1 MKKLLT
7 LSLAVYGASLQL
19 SAQTVVYND
28 KLLVQLTK
36 NQAVRLASNESYL
49 KSYEKQKKTYDDVNQ
64 KIAQIVAIQ
73 EYIYDKLTNVN
84 SAIRQGKQLYYL
96 SKTFA
101 QIGINAN
108 DVLSLTAQHPE
119 YAILLNRFYIGATQ
133 ELLKMQSE
141 LTNDIL
147 HEEND
152 FLMDPYD
159 RQELIQNLSTKAQMI
174 NGYLICIKIRLKN
187 AKKTPYIYQIP
198 TINTYVNLDRMIVK
212 GIIEK
217 YKFILSVK

>member
-1 MKKLLT
+1 MKKLLII
-7 LSLAVYGASLQL
+7 SIVVYGASLQVN
-19 SAQTVVYND
+19 AQTVVYND
-28 KLLVQLTK
+28 KLLAQLTK

-49 KSYEKQKKTYDDVNQ
+49 KSYERQKKTYDDINQ
-64 KIAQIVAIQ
+64 KIAQVVAIQ

>member
-7 LSLAVYGASLQL
+7 LSIAVYGASLQL
-19 SAQTVVYND
+19 NAQTLVYND

-49 KSYEKQKKTYDDVNQ
+49 KSYEKQKKTYDDVNH

-152 FLMDPYD
+152 FLMDSYD
-159 RQELIQNLSTKAQMI
+159 RQELIQNLSTKAQMV

-187 AKKTPYIYQIP
+187 AKKIPYIYQIP

>member
-1 MKKLLT
+1 MRKSILLSVI
-7 LSLAVYGASLQL
+7 LFGASSKLC
-19 SAQTVVYND
+19 AQTVVYND
-28 KLLVQLTK
+28 KLLIQLSK
-36 NQAVRLASNESYL
+36 NQAIRLASNDSYWN
-49 KSYEKQKKTYDDVNQ
+49 SYEKQKKTYDDINQ
-64 KIAQIVAIQ
+64 KIAQVIAIQ
-73 EYIYDKLTNVN
+73 EFIYDKLTNIN
-84 SAIRQGKQLYYL
+84 SAIKQGKQLYYL
-96 SKTFA
+96 SKTFL

-159 RQELIQNLSTKAQMI
+159 RQVLIQNLSTKAQMI

-187 AKKTPYIYQIP
+187 AKKTPYLYQIP
-198 TINTYVNLDRMIVK
+198 TINTYVNLDRMIIK

-217 YKFILSVK
+217 YKFILSVN

>member
-1 MKKLLT
+1 MRTILFFSIAVCSTFLKLN
-7 LSLAVYGASLQL
+7 
-19 SAQTVVYND
+19 AQTVVYND
-28 KLLVQLTK
+28 KLLMQLTK

-49 KSYEKQKKTYDDVNQ
+49 NSYEKQKKTYDEIKQ
-64 KIAQIVAIQ
+64 KIAQVVAIQ
-73 EYIYDKLTNVN
+73 EYIYYKLTNIN
-84 SAIRQGKQLYYL
+84 SAIKQGKQLYYL
-96 SKTFA
+96 SKTFV
-101 QIGINAN
+101 QIGTNAN
-108 DVLSLTAQHPE
+108 DVLSLTVQHPE
-119 YAILLNRFYIGATQ
+119 YAVLLNRFYIGATQ

-159 RQELIQNLSTKAQMI
+159 RQVLIQNLSTKAQMI

-187 AKKTPYIYQIP
+187 TRKTPYIYQIP

-217 YKFILSVK
+217 YKFILSVN

>member
-7 LSLAVYGASLQL
+7 LSIAVYGASLQL
-19 SAQTVVYND
+19 NAQTLVYND

-49 KSYEKQKKTYDDVNQ
+49 NSYEKQKKTYDEIKQ
-64 KIAQIVAIQ
+64 KIAQVVAIQ

-96 SKTFA
+96 SRTFA

-198 TINTYVNLDRMIVK
+198 TINTYVNLDRMIVQ

>member
-96 SKTFA
+96 SRTFA

>member
-1 MKKLLT
+1 MN
-7 LSLAVYGASLQL
+7 
-19 SAQTVVYND
+19 AQTVVYND
-28 KLLVQLTK
+28 KLLMQLTK

-49 KSYEKQKKTYDDVNQ
+49 NSYEKQKKTYDEIKQ
-64 KIAQIVAIQ
+64 KIAQVVAIQ
-73 EYIYDKLTNVN
+73 EYIYDKLTNIN
-84 SAIRQGKQLYYL
+84 SAIKQGKQLYYL
-96 SKTFA
+96 SKTFV

-159 RQELIQNLSTKAQMI
+159 RQVLIQNLSTKAQMV

-187 AKKTPYIYQIP
+187 ARKTPYIYQIP
-198 TINTYVNLDRMIVK
+198 TINTYVNLDRAIVK
-212 GIIEK
+212 NIMTN
-217 YKFILSVK
+217 YNFIFN

>member
-1 MKKLLT
+1 MRNILFCSIAVCSTFLKLN
-7 LSLAVYGASLQL
+7 
-19 SAQTVVYND
+19 AQTVVYND
-28 KLLVQLTK
+28 KLLMQLTK

-49 KSYEKQKKTYDDVNQ
+49 NSYEKQKKTYDEIKQ
-64 KIAQIVAIQ
+64 KIAQVVAIQ
-73 EYIYDKLTNVN
+73 EYIYEKLTNIN
-84 SAIRQGKQLYYL
+84 SAIKQGKQLYYL
-96 SKTFA
+96 SKTFV
-101 QIGINAN
+101 QIGTNAN

-159 RQELIQNLSTKAQMI
+159 RQVLIQNLSTKAQMV

-187 AKKTPYIYQIP
+187 ARKTPYIYQIP
-198 TINTYVNLDRMIVK
+198 TINTYVNLDRAIVK
-212 GIIEK
+212 NIMMN
-217 YKFILSVK
+217 YNFIFN

>member
-1 MKKLLT
+1 MKKLLII
-7 LSLAVYGASLQL
+7 SVVVYGASLQL

-28 KLLVQLTK
+28 KLLAQLTK

-49 KSYEKQKKTYDDVNQ
+49 NSYEKQKKTYDDINQ

-108 DVLSLTAQHPE
+108 DVLSMTAQHPE

-212 GIIEK
+212 EIIEK

>member
-1 MKKLLT
+1 MKKLLII
-7 LSLAVYGASLQL
+7 SVVVYGASMQL

-28 KLLVQLTK
+28 KLLAQLTK

-49 KSYEKQKKTYDDVNQ
+49 NSYEKQKKTYDDINQ

>member
-1 MKKLLT
+1 MRNILFFLIAVCSTFLKLN
-7 LSLAVYGASLQL
+7 
-19 SAQTVVYND
+19 AQTVVYND
-28 KLLVQLTK
+28 KLLMQLTK
-36 NQAVRLASNESYL
+36 NQAMRLASNESYL
-49 KSYEKQKKTYDDVNQ
+49 NSYEKQKKTYDEIKQ
-64 KIAQIVAIQ
+64 KIAQVVAIQ
-73 EYIYDKLTNVN
+73 EYIYDKLTNIN
-84 SAIRQGKQLYYL
+84 SAIKQGKQLYYL
-96 SKTFA
+96 SKTFV

-159 RQELIQNLSTKAQMI
+159 RQVLIQNLSTKAQMV

-187 AKKTPYIYQIP
+187 ARKTPYIYQIP
-198 TINTYVNLDRMIVK
+198 TINTYVNLDRAIVK
-212 GIIEK
+212 NIMTN
-217 YKFILSVK
+217 YNFIFN